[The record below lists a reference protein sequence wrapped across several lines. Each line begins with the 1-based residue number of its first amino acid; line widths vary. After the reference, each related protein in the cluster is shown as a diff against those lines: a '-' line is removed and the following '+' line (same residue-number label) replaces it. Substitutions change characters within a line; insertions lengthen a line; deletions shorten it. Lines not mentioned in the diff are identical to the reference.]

1 MMKKLHYSL
10 FIAVSVAVIWSCSP
24 KTGQQA
30 STSAPDGGKNI
41 ITPAGK
47 MKFIDPANM
56 NLAVRPQD
64 DFYEYANGTWLKNT
78 PIPAA
83 EARWGSFNELQ
94 EFNQNALKTICE
106 ELAQKPGTKGSL
118 SQKVG
123 DFYAAGMDSATIE
136 KAGMSPLKPYLDR
149 VNAVKNFEGLLE
161 EIAQEYSEGMG
172 AIFGMGVRQ
181 DAKNSTVYATHISQG
196 GTTLPDRDLY
206 LKDDERSQ
214 KIRKAYRQHLFN
226 MFKLVGEGDMQANKY
241 VETVVRMETAF
252 AKAQMSRV
260 ELRDPDKRYNRLVLA
275 DLEKLCPRMK
285 WDEFMKKT
293 KLTNAY
299 YIVGQ
304 PNFLKEVHESLG
316 RETLDDWKTY
326 LKWNMIQ
333 SAAPYL
339 SNAFVKENFTMSQN
353 FSGLKEMQ
361 PRWKRISRMTDG
373 VLGEALGQVYVERYF
388 KPEAKARMMELVGN
402 LLKVYD
408 KRLKSLDWMSEET
421 KQKGLQK
428 LSTFVRKI
436 GYPDVWLDYTPLSI
450 DRSKSYFEN
459 VMASRR
465 FQYNLSAS
473 YLGKPIDR
481 TRWGMT
487 PPTVNAYYNAT
498 MNEIVFPAGILRF
511 PFFDNGADDA
521 LNYGG
526 IGAVI
531 GHEVSHG
538 FDDQG
543 RKFDHEGNLKD
554 WWTAEDAKKFEVKT
568 NMIVN
573 QYNSYTVLDTLH
585 VNGKLTLGENIADLG
600 GLSVAYEAFKT
611 YSPQAKSKDKIDGFT
626 ADQRFFLS
634 WAQVWR
640 SKMRPEAEANQIQT
654 DPHSPGRFR
663 CNGPLSNMIEFY
675 DVFGVKQGDKMW
687 RPETERVKIW

>member
-1 MMKKLHYSL
+1 MMKKLPYAL
-10 FIAVSVAVIWSCSP
+10 LVVISFGACSP

-30 STSAPDGGKNI
+30 STSTPNTEGGKNI

-47 MKFIDPANM
+47 MKYIDASNM
-56 NLAVRPQD
+56 NVGIRPQD
-64 DFYEYANGTWLKNT
+64 DFFEYANGAWLTKT
-78 PIPAA
+78 EIPAT

-94 EFNQNALKTICE
+94 EFNQNALKEICE
-106 ELAQKPGTKGSL
+106 ELAQKPGSKGSM

-123 DFYAAGMDSATIE
+123 DFYASGMDSIAIE
-136 KAGMSPLKPYLDR
+136 KAGANPIKPYMER
-149 VNAVKNFEGLLE
+149 INSIKNFEALLE
-161 EIAQEYSEGMG
+161 EIALEYSEGRG
-172 AIFGMGVRQ
+172 AIFGLGVRQ
-181 DAKNSTVYATHISQG
+181 DAKNSTAYATHISQG
-196 GTTLPDRDLY
+196 GTSLPDRDLY

-214 KIRKAYRQHLFN
+214 KIRKAYRQHIFN
-226 MFKLVGEGDMQANKY
+226 MFKLLGEGDMQANKY
-241 VETVVRMETAF
+241 VESIMRMETAF

-260 ELRDPDKRYNRLVLA
+260 EMRDPDKRYNRLVLA

-285 WDEFMKKT
+285 WDEFMKKV
-293 KLTNAY
+293 KVSNPY

-316 RETLDDWKTY
+316 KETLDDWKTF
-326 LKWNMIQ
+326 LKWNILQ
-333 SAAPYL
+333 GAASYL
-339 SNAFVKENFTMSQN
+339 SSPFVKESFTMSQN

-361 PRWKRISRMTDG
+361 PRWKRVSRITDAI
-373 VLGEALGQVYVERYF
+373 LGEALGQVYVDRHF
-388 KPEAKARMMELVGN
+388 KPEAKARMVVLVDN
-402 LLKVYD
+402 LMKVYD
-408 KRLKSLDWMSEET
+408 KRIKSLDWMSEET

-428 LSTFVRKI
+428 LGTFVRKI
-436 GYPDVWLDYTPLSI
+436 GYPDKWLDYTPLSI
-450 DRSKSYFEN
+450 DRSKSYYDN
-459 VMASRR
+459 ITAARQ
-465 FQYNLSAS
+465 FQHNLSIS

-481 TRWGMT
+481 NRWGMT

-511 PFFDNGADDA
+511 PFFDNNADDA
-521 LNYGG
+521 INYGG

-531 GHEVSHG
+531 GHEISHG

-554 WWTAEDAKKFEVKT
+554 WWTADDAKKFEAKA
-568 NMIVN
+568 NMVVN
-573 QYNSYTVLDTLH
+573 QYNSYVVLDTLH
-585 VNGKLTLGENIADLG
+585 VNGKLTLGENIADFG

-640 SKMRPEAEANQIQT
+640 SKMRPEAQANQIQT

-663 CNGPLSNMIEFY
+663 CNGPLSNMVEFY
-675 DVFGVKQGDKMW
+675 EIFGVKQGDKMW
-687 RPETERVKIW
+687 RPETERAKIW

>member
-1 MMKKLHYSL
+1 MKKLHYSL
-10 FIAVSVAVIWSCSP
+10 FIAVSAAAIWSCSP

-30 STSAPDGGKNI
+30 STSNPDGGKNI
-41 ITPAGK
+41 VTPAGK

-56 NLAVRPQD
+56 NLTVRPQD

-78 PIPAA
+78 PIPAT
-83 EARWGSFNELQ
+83 EARWGSFSELQ

-106 ELAQKPGTKGSL
+106 ELSQKPGAKGSL

-149 VNAVKNFEGLLE
+149 VNGVKNFEGLLE

-196 GTTLPDRDLY
+196 GTSLPDRDLY

-260 ELRDPDKRYNRLVLA
+260 ELRDPDKRYNRLVLS

-285 WDEFMKKT
+285 WAEFMKTAKM
-293 KLTNAY
+293 TNAY

-316 RETLDDWKTY
+316 RETLDDWKTF

-408 KRLKSLDWMSEET
+408 KRIKSLDWMSEET
-421 KQKGLQK
+421 KQKGLLK

-450 DRSKSYFEN
+450 DRSKSYFDN
-459 VMASRR
+459 VIASRR
-465 FQYNLSAS
+465 FQQNLTVS

-481 TRWGMT
+481 NRWGMT

-568 NMIVN
+568 NMVVN
-573 QYNSYTVLDTLH
+573 QFNNYTVLDTMH

-663 CNGPLSNMIEFY
+663 CNGPLTNMMEFY